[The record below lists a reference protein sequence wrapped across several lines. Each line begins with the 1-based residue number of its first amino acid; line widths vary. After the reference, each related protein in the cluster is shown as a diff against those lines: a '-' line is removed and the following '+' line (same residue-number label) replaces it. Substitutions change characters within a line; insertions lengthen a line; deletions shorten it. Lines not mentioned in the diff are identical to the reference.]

1 MLSGDSKKISYGTEF
16 LTKLDGLKHVSNT
29 TRKVIF
35 EPAIKQLEESL
46 DDWDKEVEIV
56 IKLEHFGLNIPEEL
70 ITKYVSALT
79 LTYVGYKGYS
89 TYFQRSNFYSD
100 AASPIVKRLFE
111 KFDDRAA
118 QAFIEVIKTDL
129 KLKNRIQSPGQL
141 ARLRNLANILLNRV
155 GLREDV
161 KDFLELV
168 TDETKTDEFYRN
180 IRS

>member
-1 MLSGDSKKISYGTEF
+1 MRNAGS
-16 LTKLDGLKHVSNT
+16 
-29 TRKVIF
+29 
-35 EPAIKQLEESL
+35 
-46 DDWDKEVEIV
+46 
-56 IKLEHFGLNIPEEL
+56 
-70 ITKYVSALT
+70 
-79 LTYVGYKGYS
+79 
-89 TYFQRSNFYSD
+89 
-100 AASPIVKRLFE
+100 SPVVKRLFE
-111 KFDDRAA
+111 KFDNRAA
-118 QAFIEVIKTDL
+118 QAFVEVIKTDL